1 MRTYYVFYAGQL
13 YGEFEESKSLL
24 DLPDGAYIRFPSKNW
39 YIQFHG
45 TKSPIN
51 LCDIPNEV
59 RVLCLLLD
67 ISTESKELP

>member
-1 MRTYYVFYAGQL
+1 MRTYHVFYAGQL
-13 YGEFEESKSLL
+13 YGEFKEFKDYRKLIY
-24 DLPDGAYIRFPSKNW
+24 LPDGAYIRAPYNIW

-67 ISTESKELP
+67 ISI

>member
-13 YGEFEESKSLL
+13 YGEFREYEDYRKLI
-24 DLPDGAYIRFPSKNW
+24 DLPDGAYIRSPYKSW
-39 YIQFHG
+39 YLQFHG
-45 TKSPIN
+45 AKTPIN

-67 ISTESKELP
+67 ISI